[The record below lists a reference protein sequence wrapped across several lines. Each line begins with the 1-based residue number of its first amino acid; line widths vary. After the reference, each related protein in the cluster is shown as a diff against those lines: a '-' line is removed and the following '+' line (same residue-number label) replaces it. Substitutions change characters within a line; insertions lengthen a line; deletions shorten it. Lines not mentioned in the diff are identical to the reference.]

1 MYQVGI
7 KNRFQARHFL
17 RGDFGE
23 ESSPHEHAY
32 ELEWICA
39 TEGLEE
45 NGFSVDIALLEEL
58 LEAEVLAVRGRLLND
73 LEFFR
78 ERQPSVENMARFFH
92 RRLFDALEGRG
103 YAVARI
109 ARAELKIWE
118 SPQAW
123 ASYRAAP

>member
-17 RGDFGE
+17 RGDFAE
-23 ESSPHEHAY
+23 ESLPHEHSY
-32 ELEWICA
+32 ELEWLCR
-39 TEGLEE
+39 TESLDE

-58 LEAEVLAVRGRLLND
+58 LEAEVKAVRGRLLND

-78 ERQPSVENMARFFH
+78 DRQPSVENMAGFFH
-92 RRLFDALEGRG
+92 ARMLAALEGRG
-103 YAVARI
+103 YAVHRI
-109 ARAELKIWE
+109 VSAELKIWE

-123 ASYRAAP
+123 ASYSAP

>member
-7 KNRFQARHFL
+7 KKGFQARHFL
-17 RGDFGE
+17 RGDFAE

-32 ELEWICA
+32 ELEWVCA
-39 TEGLEE
+39 TEDLDR

-58 LEAEVLAVRGRLLND
+58 LEKEVQAVRGVLLNE

-92 RRLFDALEGRG
+92 GRLMEAMRRRGDAASR
-103 YAVARI
+103 VVRARL
-109 ARAELKIWE
+109 RIWE

-123 ASYRAAP
+123 ASYSAP

>member
-17 RGDFGE
+17 RGDFAE
-23 ESSPHEHAY
+23 ESAPHEHDY
-32 ELEWICA
+32 ELEWVCQ
-39 TEGLEE
+39 TESLDE

-58 LEAEVLAVRGRLLND
+58 LEAEVQAVRGRLLND

-78 ERQPSVENMARFFH
+78 NRQPSVENMARFFH
-92 RRLFDALEGRG
+92 HRLLEALQGRG

-109 ARAELKIWE
+109 VRAELRIWE
-118 SPQAW
+118 STQAW
-123 ASYRAAP
+123 ASYSAP

>member
-17 RGDFGE
+17 RGDFGD
-23 ESSPHEHAY
+23 ESAPHQHMY
-32 ELEWICA
+32 ELEWICR
-39 TEGLEE
+39 TGDLDE
-45 NGFSVDIALLEEL
+45 NGFAVDIALLEEL
-58 LEAEVLAVRGRLLND
+58 LEAEVKAVRGRLLNE

-78 ERQPSVENMARFFH
+78 DRQPSVENMARYFH
-92 RRLFDALEGRG
+92 QRLMEALRGRG

-109 ARAELKIWE
+109 LGAELLIWE

-123 ASYRAAP
+123 ASYAAP